1 MCVWHTL
8 MRMKYAK
15 VLLVVIPAA
24 FLAYSLPP
32 YLVGGG
38 RVPATF
44 GLHHPLL
51 VGHVAL
57 GSVAMVSAVAQLWP
71 GLRRRHPHVHRSVG
85 KVYVVAAIP
94 AAVTGLVIGAATP
107 FGPVL
112 AVSNVVLAVLW
123 LWFTVA
129 GYRAARCRRYDLH
142 RRHMLRSGVLA
153 LSVITN
159 RIWTP
164 MLFVALHPLQGS
176 VFGGSELHYLWFVAG
191 AGGWLG
197 WTLPLLGAQWWLRRQ
212 TSRAVPGFRF
222 LDTSGV

>member
-1 MCVWHTL
+1 MA
-8 MRMKYAK
+8 YAK
-15 VLLVVIPAA
+15 FLLFVVPAA
-24 FLAYSLPP
+24 FIAYALPP

-51 VGHVAL
+51 ITHVVL
-57 GSVAMVSAVAQLWP
+57 GSVAMVCVVIQFWP
-71 GLRRRHPHVHRSVG
+71 GLRGRRPRWHRHIGKAYVG
-85 KVYVVAAIP
+85 AAIP
-94 AAVTGLVIGAATP
+94 AALSALVIGAATP

-129 GYRAARCRRYDLH
+129 GWRAARRGRYLLH

-153 LSVITN
+153 LSVISN

-164 MLFVALHPLQGS
+164 VLYVALLPLRDN
-176 VFGGSELHYLWFVAG
+176 VFGGDDEHYLWLVAG
-191 AGGWLG
+191 LGGWLG
-197 WTLPLLGAQWWLRRQ
+197 WMLPLLGAQWWLRR
-212 TSRAVPGFRF
+212 RHV
-222 LDTSGV
+222 GVEPDSPDRKAKRV